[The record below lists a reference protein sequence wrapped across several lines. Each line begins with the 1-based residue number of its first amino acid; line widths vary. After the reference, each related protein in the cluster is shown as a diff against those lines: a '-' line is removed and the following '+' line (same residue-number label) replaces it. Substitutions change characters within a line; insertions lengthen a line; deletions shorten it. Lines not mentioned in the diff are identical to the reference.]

1 MTLEEVR
8 GSVTYVADTPGGVA
22 LLARG
27 GYLVGLAVDAYEA
40 RRSIGSPRVNTGVSK
55 RLERQALLTNKDP

>member
-8 GSVTYVADTPGGVA
+8 GSVTYVADTPGGGA

-27 GYLVGLAVDAYEA
+27 GYLVGLAVDACRHA
-40 RRSIGSPRVNTGVSK
+40 
-55 RLERQALLTNKDP
+55 